1 MNKDEIILRG
11 IDEIPMFTFNTKTKE
26 FRVLGHKF
34 EGVNSIEDF
43 INYIH
48 NLGKENKEL
57 KEKVNQLETN
67 IDEAIEYL
75 TSYEAIHTIQFGVE
89 EVDEKDLYNNKGLDE
104 KTITEMTNRYLK
116 VHDKLLSILERGK
129 E

>member
-1 MNKDEIILRG
+1 MNKEEIILRG

-26 FRVLGHKF
+26 FSVLGHKF

-57 KEKVNQLETN
+57 KEKVNQLESTLN
-67 IDEAIEYL
+67 EIIDW
-75 TSYEAIHTIQFGVE
+75 
-89 EVDEKDLYNNKGLDE
+89 KDKNG
-104 KTITEMTNRYLK
+104 NRYIYQDSLGEDWYFYDLDVFDELGEILDK
-116 VHDKLLSILERGK
+116 VGDSNE
-129 E
+129 